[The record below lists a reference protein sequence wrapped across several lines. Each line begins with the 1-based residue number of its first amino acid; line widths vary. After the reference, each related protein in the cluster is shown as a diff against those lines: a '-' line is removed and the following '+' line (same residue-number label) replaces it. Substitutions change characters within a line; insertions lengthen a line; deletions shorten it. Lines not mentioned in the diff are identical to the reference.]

1 MVNPRNLLDQLL
13 YPYTCFTALRELYGP
28 ISYNEEGKYWEV
40 FNYDDV
46 LRLTSDYETFSSD
59 GSPFLEYAEMRPED
73 QSILNIDPPRHR
85 QLRSLLTQAFTP
97 RALALMSPRIAA
109 IADDLLDQVLDQ
121 GSMDIVSDLSYPLP
135 VKCGL
140 LRCLEC
146 LLEDRALFKKWSDD
160 MVISEYD
167 DIGRQ
172 DIHAYRRHVQVVIRR
187 TLDELY
193 DYFRVVMMQ
202 RRLKPQQDLISTL
215 LVAQIDGE
223 ELTEQ
228 EILAFCAL
236 LLIAGN
242 ITTTN
247 LIASAMFCFDEHPDA
262 VALLQK
268 CPELLPQAI
277 EEILRYRAPAVMIG
291 RYATHDIELSGQQ
304 IQRGQIIIG
313 WTASANFD
321 PVQFSQPQH
330 FDIERVPNRHLAFGH
345 GIHFC
350 LGAPLARLEAK
361 IVLSILLERIQHIRR
376 RRDYRFETL
385 RSSFILG
392 PKHLPITFALR

>member
-1 MVNPRNLLDQLL
+1 MNPRDLLNQLL
-13 YPYTCFTALRELYGP
+13 YPYECFTALSESYGP
-28 ISYNEEGKYWEV
+28 ISYNEQGEFWEV
-40 FNYDDV
+40 FKYDDV
-46 LRLTSDYETFSSD
+46 LKLTSDYETFSSD
-59 GSPFLEYAEMRPED
+59 GSPFLEYSEMRPED

-97 RALALMSPRIAA
+97 RALVCMSPRIAA
-109 IADDLLDQVLDQ
+109 IADDLLNQVLDQ

-135 VKCGL
+135 VIVISEMLGVPA
-140 LRCLEC
+140 
-146 LLEDRALFKKWSDD
+146 EDRALFKKWSDD

-172 DIHAYRRHVQVVIRR
+172 NIHTYRQRVQAVIRR

-193 DYFRVVMMQ
+193 DYFRIVMMQ

-215 LVAQIDGE
+215 LAAQIDGE
-223 ELTEQ
+223 ALTEQ
-228 EILAFCAL
+228 EIFAFSAL

-247 LIASAMFCFDEHPDA
+247 LIANAMFCFDEHPDA

-268 CPELLPQAI
+268 RPELLPQAI
-277 EEILRYRAPAVMIG
+277 EEILRYRTPAVMVG
-291 RYATHDIELSGQQ
+291 RYATHDTELNGQQ
-304 IQRGQIIIG
+304 IRRGQTIIG

-376 RRDYRFETL
+376 QQDYQIETL

-392 PKHLPITFALR
+392 PKHLPITFTLR

>member
-1 MVNPRNLLDQLL
+1 VNPRNLMDQLL
-13 YPYTCFTALRELYGP
+13 YPYESFTALRESYGP
-28 ISYNEEGKYWEV
+28 ISYNKQEHCWEV

-46 LRLTSDYETFSSD
+46 LKLASDYETFSSD
-59 GSPFLEYAEMRPED
+59 GSQLPEHSEMRPED
-73 QSILNIDPPRHR
+73 RSILNTDPPRHR

-97 RALALMSPRIAA
+97 RALALMTPRITA
-109 IADDLLDQVLDQ
+109 IAKDLLDSVLDQ
-121 GSMDIVSDLSYPLP
+121 GSMDIVTDLSYPLP
-135 VKCGL
+135 VIVISEMLGVPA
-140 LRCLEC
+140 
-146 LLEDRALFKKWSDD
+146 EDRARFKKWSDD

-172 DIHAYRRHVQVVIRR
+172 NIQAYRQRVQAVVRR

-215 LVAQIDGE
+215 LAAQIEGE
-223 ELTEQ
+223 ALTEQ

-247 LIASAMFCFDEHPDA
+247 LIANAMLCFDENPVA
-262 VALLQK
+262 VDLLQK
-268 CPELLPQAI
+268 RPELLPQAI
-277 EEILRYRAPAVMIG
+277 EEILRYRAPAVMVG
-291 RYATHDIELSGQQ
+291 RYTTRDIELSGQQ
-304 IQRGQIIIG
+304 IQSGQLIIG

-321 PVQFSQPQH
+321 PAQFAQPQR
-330 FDIERVPNRHLAFGH
+330 FDIERTSNRHLAFGH

-361 IVLSILLERIQHIRR
+361 IVLGILLERIQHIHRQQ
-376 RRDYRFETL
+376 DYHIETL

-392 PKHLPITFALR
+392 PKHLPITFTPR